1 MNGESLLILHVEDNP
16 DHAKLITRS
25 LQRHR
30 VANRVVLL
38 EDGEAA
44 LDYLL
49 RRGAYEQP
57 QQSPRPHLVL
67 LDLRLPKVDGLDVLR
82 TIKTTDRLLKIP
94 VVVLTSSDAEKDV
107 AESYQYHAN
116 SYLVKPVGF
125 EAFTEMMERLGFYW
139 LAWNRY
145 PWPSPVPE

>member
-1 MNGESLLILHVEDNP
+1 MSARGRRARPQRPYQRLLYGTDEDPIGAVANLFDVAMVFAVALIL
-16 DHAKLITRS
+16 
-25 LQRHR
+25 
-30 VANRVVLL
+30 
-38 EDGEAA
+38 A
-44 LDYLL
+44 LFTALSVPEL
-49 RRGAYEQP
+49 
-57 QQSPRPHLVL
+57 
-67 LDLRLPKVDGLDVLR
+67 
-82 TIKTTDRLLKIP
+82 
-94 VVVLTSSDAEKDV
+94 LTSSDAEKDV